1 MAVGGSRVHI
11 CVSYMNGI
19 MDSAGVLGDSDG
31 QIGWSNL
38 LSWSGD
44 EQTDDEQGW

>member
-11 CVSYMNGI
+11 CVSYMDRI
-19 MDSAGVLGDSDG
+19 MDSAGVLGDG